1 MALKVV
7 FFDAAGTLIDA
18 RQPIG
23 ESYAR
28 IARPYGVDASTDAV
42 AAGFRRAFHN
52 AGGLAFG
59 PGRAP
64 AELRIMERDWWR
76 AVVRE
81 SFRGL
86 GVFTD
91 FDAYF
96 NELFQFFGDPANWR
110 ADPEAAPLLRSLK
123 RAGVEIGLISN
134 FDYRV
139 YAILDG
145 LGLAGFFD
153 SVTIS
158 SEAGWAKPAPEL
170 FNAALAHHRATP
182 GQSAHVGDAPH
193 LDVAGATAAGLAAIL
208 IEPGVP
214 ERVAVN
220 GRIARVASLAAIPEA
235 LEKMPFP

>member
-7 FFDAAGTLIDA
+7 FFDAAGTLFDA

-28 IARPYGVDASTDAV
+28 IARPYGVNASADAV
-42 AAGFRRAFHN
+42 AAEFRRAFHN

-59 PGRAP
+59 PGWPP
-64 AELRIMERDWWR
+64 AELRAMERDWWR

-86 GVFTD
+86 GEFTD

-96 NELFQFFGDPANWR
+96 DALFGFFGDPANWR
-110 ADPEAAPLLRSLK
+110 ADPEAAPLLRALK
-123 RAGVEIGLISN
+123 REGIEIGLISN

-139 YAILDG
+139 YGILDG
-145 LGLAGFFD
+145 LGLAEFFD
-153 SVTIS
+153 SITIS

-170 FNAALAHHRATP
+170 FGAALARHRAAP

-193 LDVAGATAAGLAAIL
+193 LDVAGAEAAGLAAIL
-208 IEPGVP
+208 IEHRAP
-214 ERVAVN
+214 ERLAVN
-220 GRIARVASLAAIPEA
+220 GRSARVASLAAIPEA
-235 LEKMPFP
+235 LQKMPFP